1 MRCGNCDCESP
12 DGMSVCGMFGARLA
26 NFCSRCGFENP
37 PQFALCGSCGTSLA
51 AGAPGTGADRAFAG
65 ISAAQHRSTSAAA
78 PAESAQAPE
87 GERKIVTALFAD
99 IKDSTALME
108 DLDPE
113 HARGPVEPAL
123 PPPPASMHPC

>member
-37 PQFALCGSCGTSLA
+37 PQFAFCGSCGTSLA

-87 GERKIVTALFAD
+87 GERKIVTALFAA
-99 IKDSTALME
+99 IKDSPPLMQHTSPNHPRAIC
-108 DLDPE
+108 D
-113 HARGPVEPAL
+113 PAL
-123 PPPPASMHPC
+123 P